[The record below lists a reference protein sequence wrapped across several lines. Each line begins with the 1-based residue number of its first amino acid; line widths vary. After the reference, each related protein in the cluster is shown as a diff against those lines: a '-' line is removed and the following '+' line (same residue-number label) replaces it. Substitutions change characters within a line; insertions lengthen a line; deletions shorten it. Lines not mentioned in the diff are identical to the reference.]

1 MPITKTSLTA
11 ATAGTRLDV
20 FASAETGLTRSAV
33 AKLLSEGALLVNGR
47 VENKNYKLRVG
58 DVVEL
63 TLPEPEPDDARPQ
76 NIPLD
81 VVYEDN
87 DIIVINKPSGMV
99 VHPAAG
105 NPDGTL
111 VNALLYHCRDSLSG
125 IGGVSRPGIV
135 HRIDKDTSGL
145 IAVAKNDA
153 AHLSLAEQLK
163 THSMRRVY
171 YAIVVGSFKEDSGV
185 VDAPIGRCPTDRK
198 KMAVIRDPEKTSR
211 NAVTHWTVVE
221 RYSGFSL
228 VRCELETGRTHQIRV
243 HMSFK
248 GHPLMGDTVYG
259 GGHTRFE
266 KENASLISG
275 QCLHAAALHL
285 THPVSGEDMVFT
297 APLPS
302 AFERLLEKLRN
313 KG

>member
-1 MPITKTSLTA
+1 MPETKMLLTA
-11 ATAGTRLDV
+11 RTAGIRLDL
-20 FASAETGLTRSAV
+20 FAATETGLSRSAV
-33 AKLLSEGALLVNGR
+33 AKLLSDGRLTVNGR
-47 VENKNYKLRVG
+47 MQNKNYKVSVG

-63 TLPEPEPDDARPQ
+63 TVPEVRSDDALPQ

-81 VVYEDN
+81 IVYEDG

-111 VNALLYHCRDSLSG
+111 VNALLHHCHGSLSG

-153 AHLSLAEQLK
+153 AHLSLAAQLK
-163 THSMRRVY
+163 EHSMRRIYTAV
-171 YAIVVGSFKEDSGV
+171 AVGAFGEDSGT

-198 KMAVIRDPEKTSR
+198 RMAVIRDPEKTAR
-211 NAVTHWTVVE
+211 NAVTHWSVLE
-221 RYSGFSL
+221 RYPGFSL
-228 VRCELETGRTHQIRV
+228 LRCELETGRTHQIRV
-243 HMSFK
+243 HMSYK

-266 KENASLISG
+266 KENAALIDG
-275 QCLHAAALHL
+275 QCLHAGELRL
-285 THPVSGEDMVFT
+285 SHPTTGEVMVFT
-297 APLPS
+297 APLPEK
-302 AFERLLEKLRN
+302 FERLLEKLRN
-313 KG
+313 KA